1 VVPGPNAEFNEAV
14 AICDANKDG
23 RITEAEAR
31 TYASLKP

>member
-1 VVPGPNAEFNEAV
+1 V

-31 TYASLKP
+31 TYANLKP